1 MAVDS
6 GVRTIQ
12 YMSDEEF
19 NLLLKGI
26 AGSRIFKEMMESGAD
41 KISPAA
47 RRRIC
52 LELGKVGVETPSE
65 SNIAKRNASLDAI
78 AREVKGRKEC
88 MDIENSLCAN
98 A

>member
-1 MAVDS
+1 MAVNS
-6 GVRTIQ
+6 GVSTIQ

-19 NLLLKGI
+19 NQLLNGI
-26 AGSRIFKEMMESGAD
+26 AGSRIFKEMMESGAE

-52 LELGKVGVETPSE
+52 LELDKVGVETPSE
-65 SNIAKRNASLDAI
+65 RNIKKRNAALDAI
-78 AREVKGRKEC
+78 AREVKGRKAC
-88 MDIENSLCAN
+88 MDVERSLCAN